1 MRRCRRGMAASFADG
16 SAGAQG
22 VVSSRSAVGGH
33 RICGRPKF
41 EPPSCSCARHRRR
54 GGEGARGCSV
64 AVVTFLLT
72 LAVATS
78 EPTGVRDHVYSP
90 GTLHPT
96 LRATLPPWSK
106 GRGGIAQGAEL
117 LRAKRLNRPP
127 AIESLGGGAA
137 PLSSYRARALPL
149 RLPASQ
155 PQSRASIQS
164 PRGAEGMRPTR
175 YTFRRYL
182 LTPCLPLPFTFLSPV
197 THPRKSEL

>member
-1 MRRCRRGMAASFADG
+1 MKLGHLCAAVTHAAGGYDCAMRRCRRGMAASFADG

-64 AVVTFLLT
+64 AAVTFLLT

-117 LRAKRLNRPP
+117 LRAKRLNRP
-127 AIESLGGGAA
+127 
-137 PLSSYRARALPL
+137 LPL
-149 RLPASQ
+149 RVWAAGQPPSPHIEQELCPCVCQRVSPSPAH
-155 PQSRASIQS
+155 PSRVPAARRECG
-164 PRGAEGMRPTR
+164 PRAT
-175 YTFRRYL
+175 
-182 LTPCLPLPFTFLSPV
+182 LSAV
-197 THPRKSEL
+197 TS